1 MKFIIVG
8 LACIVLFASH
18 SYSQIALIANKNVSL
33 QISSTQQVSDIYTL
47 DIKTAGGSNLVV
59 FDIKNEEL
67 KGKLLAAISKT
78 SADLKKIWMKAQLSG
93 EGNAPEALSG
103 EADVVSKVASTPGA
117 IGYVNSSSVTPDVKV
132 LYTLK

>member
-8 LACIVLFASH
+8 LVCVVLFVSH
-18 SYSQIALIANKNVSL
+18 SYSQVAVIANKNMSM

-47 DIKTAGGSNLVV
+47 DIKTAGSSKLVV
-59 FDIKNEEL
+59 FDVKNEEL
-67 KGKLLAAISKT
+67 KGKLLAAIGKT

-93 EGNAPEALSG
+93 DGNAPEALSS
-103 EADVVSKVASTPGA
+103 EAEVVTKVASTTGG
-117 IGYVNSSSVTPDVKV
+117 IGYVSSSNVTPDVKV